1 MTRPPE
7 RREGEGHASAPDPV
21 PPPAPTR
28 PPDFEAFWKKTRAEL
43 GQVAP
48 NVSREPLGSEDG
60 PLRSE
65 RLVFG
70 SLGGARVSGY
80 VIRHEDGAPR
90 PLVVHGHGY
99 DGDLEAMWHWAM
111 AGLNVVGV
119 EARGYGRSG
128 DALPEPSPWGYVLT
142 GIESPERYVL
152 RGAVCDYARAVEV
165 GRDLLG
171 ASVSRTVLHGRS
183 FAGGLAVMAEALLR
197 VADLLVVAVPSF
209 GWAEGR
215 RFLVK
220 EGSGDEINRYLE
232 AHPEREEDLM
242 IVLSYFDPM
251 NFAGDVRCPTLVGL
265 GLLDDVVPAPT
276 VHAIAGHLGGPHEV
290 VELPVSHTDLPE
302 EDLWYDFEAYWFRL
316 AVRGIPPGFGGK
328 RDLSL

>member
-1 MTRPPE
+1 MTRPSE
-7 RREGEGHASAPDPV
+7 RREGEGRASAPGPV

-43 GQVAP
+43 GRIAP
-48 NVSREPLGSEDG
+48 NVSREPLGPEDG

-65 RLVFG
+65 RLAFD

-80 VIRHEDGAPR
+80 VILHEDGAPR

-242 IVLSYFDPM
+242 TVLSYFDPM

-316 AVRGIPPGFGGK
+316 AVRGVPPGFGRK
-328 RDLSL
+328 KDLSL